1 MDVQSLT
8 GTFIAIIT
16 GLITFQGLK
25 YSVYQDKYKFDIDG
39 ILIGKQYYRLFS
51 SGFLHGSWMHY
62 GFNMLALISFALSI
76 ELFLG
81 VPKFLFIYFCSMLG
95 GNILALFIHRNHAD
109 YSAVGASGAIS
120 GVIASSIILFPEF
133 EIGLI
138 LIPGGIPG
146 WIFGLVFILVSFIGI
161 KSQRDNIGHEAHLG
175 GILTGIIL
183 TIFLSKATF
192 FENLWIVLL
201 MLIPILAFL
210 ALIVLKPE
218 FLITRK
224 WSSVAPQNIRFDRK
238 SKSIDEILDKINK
251 NGIESLTKNEKKLLD
266 SYSSNGGK

>member
-1 MDVQSLT
+1 
-8 GTFIAIIT
+8 
-16 GLITFQGLK
+16 
-25 YSVYQDKYKFDIDG
+25 
-39 ILIGKQYYRLFS
+39 
-51 SGFLHGSWMHY
+51 
-62 GFNMLALISFALSI
+62 
-76 ELFLG
+76 
-81 VPKFLFIYFCSMLG
+81 MLG
-95 GNILALFIHRNHAD
+95 GNILALFIHRKYGN

-183 TIFLSKATF
+183 TIFLSQATF
-192 FENLWIVLL
+192 LENLWIVLL